1 MIVSG
6 ELTLC
11 ALALERDIVNQINLV
26 LDDRQLTCGHD
37 DGSTRS
43 RPESDPEKAM
53 SVLTDCIANL
63 SPTP

>member
-6 ELTLC
+6 ELTLYP
-11 ALALERDIVNQINLV
+11 LALERNIDNQIHLV
-26 LDDRQLTCGHD
+26 LNDRQLTCGHD

-43 RPESDPEKAM
+43 GPESDPEKAM
-53 SVLTDCIANL
+53 SVLTDCTANF